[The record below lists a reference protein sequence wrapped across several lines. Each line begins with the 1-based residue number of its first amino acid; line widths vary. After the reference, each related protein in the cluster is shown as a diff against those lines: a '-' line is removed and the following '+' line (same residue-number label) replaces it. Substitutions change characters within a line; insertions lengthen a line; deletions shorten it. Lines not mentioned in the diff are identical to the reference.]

1 MDIEKAITY
10 DDDIIKNEE
19 GGLIFN
25 PYNSLNIEITLN
37 DVQSILTTYGVP
49 NIVDNINLYKRA
61 FVHRSYT
68 KRPHLENISQNIT
81 IVSKPDDCLSLKTK
95 SNERLEF
102 LGDSILGFV
111 VAQKL
116 YDLFPSASEGV
127 LSRLRASLV
136 NQSSLAELARQ
147 HQLGDYLLLGSGE
160 LKSGGFR
167 RDSILSDALE
177 AIMGALFKDQGIN
190 ACQTWIELLFAEKL
204 NDLSLDNWQ
213 KDPKTQ
219 LQELM
224 QSKKQVLPEY
234 TLITMSGL
242 AHEQMFQVKCS
253 IPLLTDTCVGT
264 GISRK
269 KAEQSAAELML
280 ELLNKDSI

>member
-1 MDIEKAITY
+1 V
-10 DDDIIKNEE
+10 IKKHSALSKKL
-19 GGLIFN
+19 GLSFNNPQIF
-25 PYNSLNIEITLN
+25 TMA
-37 DVQSILTTYGVP
+37 LT
-49 NIVDNINLYKRA
+49 
-61 FVHRSYT
+61 HRSA
-68 KRPHLENISQNIT
+68 N
-81 IVSKPDDCLSLKTK
+81 SKN
-95 SNERLEF
+95 NERLEF

>member
-1 MDIEKAITY
+1 M
-10 DDDIIKNEE
+10 IKKHTALSKKLGISFNNPQ
-19 GGLIFN
+19 IF
-25 PYNSLNIEITLN
+25 TMA
-37 DVQSILTTYGVP
+37 LT
-49 NIVDNINLYKRA
+49 
-61 FVHRSYT
+61 HRSA
-68 KRPHLENISQNIT
+68 N
-81 IVSKPDDCLSLKTK
+81 SKN
-95 SNERLEF
+95 NERLEF

>member
-1 MDIEKAITY
+1 M
-10 DDDIIKNEE
+10 IKKHSALSKKL
-19 GGLIFN
+19 GLSFNNPQIF
-25 PYNSLNIEITLN
+25 TMA
-37 DVQSILTTYGVP
+37 LT
-49 NIVDNINLYKRA
+49 
-61 FVHRSYT
+61 HRSA
-68 KRPHLENISQNIT
+68 N
-81 IVSKPDDCLSLKTK
+81 SKN
-95 SNERLEF
+95 NERLEF

-253 IPLLTDTCVGT
+253 IPLLTDPCVGT

>member
-1 MDIEKAITY
+1 V
-10 DDDIIKNEE
+10 IKKHTALSKKL
-19 GGLIFN
+19 GLSFNNPQIF
-25 PYNSLNIEITLN
+25 TMA
-37 DVQSILTTYGVP
+37 LT
-49 NIVDNINLYKRA
+49 
-61 FVHRSYT
+61 HRSA
-68 KRPHLENISQNIT
+68 N
-81 IVSKPDDCLSLKTK
+81 SKN
-95 SNERLEF
+95 NERLEF

-224 QSKKQVLPEY
+224 QSKKQILPEY

>member
-1 MDIEKAITY
+1 V
-10 DDDIIKNEE
+10 IKKHTALSKKLGISFNNPQ
-19 GGLIFN
+19 IF
-25 PYNSLNIEITLN
+25 TMA
-37 DVQSILTTYGVP
+37 LT
-49 NIVDNINLYKRA
+49 
-61 FVHRSYT
+61 HRSA
-68 KRPHLENISQNIT
+68 N
-81 IVSKPDDCLSLKTK
+81 SKN
-95 SNERLEF
+95 NERLEF

-224 QSKKQVLPEY
+224 QSKKQILPEY

-253 IPLLTDTCVGT
+253 IPLITDTCVGT

>member
-1 MDIEKAITY
+1 M
-10 DDDIIKNEE
+10 IKKHTALSKKLGISFNNPQ
-19 GGLIFN
+19 IF
-25 PYNSLNIEITLN
+25 TMA
-37 DVQSILTTYGVP
+37 LT
-49 NIVDNINLYKRA
+49 
-61 FVHRSYT
+61 HRSA
-68 KRPHLENISQNIT
+68 N
-81 IVSKPDDCLSLKTK
+81 SKN
-95 SNERLEF
+95 NERLEF

-253 IPLLTDTCVGT
+253 IPLITDTCVGT

>member
-1 MDIEKAITY
+1 M
-10 DDDIIKNEE
+10 IKKHSALSKKL
-19 GGLIFN
+19 GLSFNNPQIF
-25 PYNSLNIEITLN
+25 TMA
-37 DVQSILTTYGVP
+37 LT
-49 NIVDNINLYKRA
+49 
-61 FVHRSYT
+61 HRSA
-68 KRPHLENISQNIT
+68 S
-81 IVSKPDDCLSLKTK
+81 SKN
-95 SNERLEF
+95 NERLEF